1 MSTDEEEPGD
11 EAGTSSAGSGVTM
24 RRLSQALDSLAEVQ
38 ADLDEERLRRFQ
50 AEALLDRL
58 FTSMSDAVLVVD
70 PHGEVVRA
78 SGAAPRLFGRPEDE
92 LIGSVPEGW
101 YEDEV
106 PLRPW
111 DLLERAP
118 SGQLHLETVV
128 QRPDGSSREVS
139 LSCTVIRD
147 RDGKVTG
154 AVHAARD
161 LSNVHY
167 LLREVR
173 AAEQRWRL
181 LAHVGARLSEALDPE
196 DVLGELVTYL
206 GGETELGVALLLTD
220 DGVIEVVHLSPDV
233 PDGEVLDGLVGTA
246 PSAGSSLAA
255 VLADGQ
261 TVHAPAPPSDFPLA
275 GPALPAMASAAVLP
289 LTADDR
295 TFGAMIVASPE
306 ARAVR
311 EEHVDLF
318 EEVAARIA
326 LSIANARLQRRI
338 MEHRAEQEAVAYRDR
353 ILEAISHEMK
363 TPLAVL
369 TGQLKQLKTA
379 GGSVEPAALEKIVA
393 SVDRQVIR
401 LRRLVTQFLDYIRV
415 EAGHEL
421 AVSTRPVDVRSLV
434 ETTAETVAD
443 EGRLR
448 LDLPADLPPAEA
460 DTNRLDLA
468 LANLISNA
476 LKYAPSSTPVTV
488 TGREAGRHVE
498 ISVTDEGPG
507 IPISEQPRL
516 FDKFARGSEE
526 SGVEGSGL
534 GLYMTRQMM
543 HSQGGEVRLSSR
555 PGEGS
560 RFTLVLPRSDVEDEG
575 DNDEQ

>member
-1 MSTDEEEPGD
+1 M
-11 EAGTSSAGSGVTM
+11 GSGVTM
-24 RRLSQALDSLAEVQ
+24 RRLSQALDALAEVQ

-92 LIGSVPEGW
+92 LIGSVPDGC

-106 PLRPW
+106 PIRPW

-118 SGQLHLETVV
+118 SGRLQLETVV

-147 RDGKVTG
+147 HDGKVTG

-196 DVLGELVTYL
+196 DVLGDLVAYL
-206 GGETELGVALLLTD
+206 GGETEFGVALLLTD
-220 DGVIEVVHLSPDV
+220 DGVIDVVHLSADV
-233 PDGEVLDGLVGTA
+233 PDGDVLEGLAGTV
-246 PSAGSSLAA
+246 PSAGSSLAT

-261 TVHAPAPPSDFPLA
+261 AVHMPAPPSDFPLA
-275 GPALPAMASAAVLP
+275 GPAVEAIASAAMLP

-295 TFGAMIVASPE
+295 TLGALLVASVE
-306 ARAVR
+306 ARAIR
-311 EEHVDLF
+311 EDHVDLF

-363 TPLAVL
+363 TPLAIL
-369 TGQLKQLKTA
+369 TGQLKQLEVTA
-379 GGSVEPAALEKIVA
+379 GSVEPADLEKIVA
-393 SVDRQVIR
+393 SIGRQVIR

-415 EAGHEL
+415 EAGHGL
-421 AVSTRPVDVRSLV
+421 SLNTRPVDVRTIV
-434 ETTAETVAD
+434 EATAETVAD

-448 LDLPADLPPAEA
+448 LDLPEDLPPAEA

-476 LKYAPSSTPVTV
+476 LKYAPRPTPVTV
-488 TGREAGRHVE
+488 TAREAGRHVE
-498 ISVTDEGPG
+498 ISVIDEGPG
-507 IPISEQPRL
+507 IPLSEQPRL
-516 FDKFARGSEE
+516 FDKFARGSED

-543 HSQGGEVRLSSR
+543 QSQGGQVRLSSR
-555 PGEGS
+555 AGEGS
-560 RFTLVLPRSDVEDEG
+560 RFTLVLPRSDDEG
-575 DNDEQ
+575 QGADDEH